1 MRRTEQPLLGNDH
14 RAALK
19 VALSVEGHLPG
30 PGAEGGGVAAD
41 DASPQFAT
49 DRANAA
55 LKLPTGDGGHLA
67 VGAGRLLFEEGAPA
81 EEVIFWG

>member
-41 DASPQFAT
+41 DPSPQFAA

-67 VGAGRLLFEEGAPA
+67 VGAGGLLLEEGAPA
-81 EEVIFWG
+81 KEK